1 MTEPLSPEEAMNSQ
15 PGHPELSSVEEAI
28 AAIADGRMVVV
39 IDDDDR
45 ENEGDLV
52 MAAAKAT
59 PAQMAF
65 IIRNT
70 CGIVCAPM
78 ASEDARRLHLD
89 PMVAANDAPLATA
102 FTISVDYRFDTTTGI
117 SAEERCSTVRALAS
131 GNSGAGDFVR
141 PGHIFPLIAKDGGVL
156 MRSGHTEA
164 AVDLARL
171 AGLSPVGVI
180 CELVNDDGTVKRG
193 PQVQAFAREHDL
205 KVISVADLIAYRQR
219 RERLVDCIGEFEI
232 ATDIGQAKGYT
243 YSTPFDDIHHLALV
257 FGGVGDGVAV
267 PTRLHRE
274 NVLEDVFGGGKLLS
288 NVFKRFDQEGRGVLV
303 YLREGAA
310 GVPVGEFS
318 PSGMPTN
325 SDQSRKQDWRDVGL
339 GAQILRDLG
348 VSSIR
353 LLATRSRQYVGLG
366 GFGVSID
373 GTELLSA

>member
-1 MTEPLSPEEAMNSQ
+1 MTAAKPGITSPEE
-15 PGHPELSSVEEAI
+15 PGGDFASVEEAI
-28 AAIADGRMVVV
+28 QAIADGEMVVV
-39 IDDDDR
+39 VDDDDR

-59 PAQMAF
+59 PEQIAF
-65 IIRNT
+65 IVRNT

-78 ASEDARRLHLD
+78 ASEDAKRLHLD
-89 PMVAANDAPLATA
+89 PMVAANDAPLGTA
-102 FTISVDYRFDTTTGI
+102 FTVSVDYRFDTTTGI
-117 SAEERCSTVRALAS
+117 SAADRCSTVRALAS
-131 GNSGAGDFVR
+131 GNSGAADFVR

-171 AGLSPVGVI
+171 AGLPPVGVI

-193 PQVQAFAREHDL
+193 PEVQAFANKH
-205 KVISVADLIAYRQR
+205 KFKTISVADLIAYRQR
-219 RERLVDCIGEFEI
+219 RERLIDCVGEFEI
-232 ATDIGQAKGYT
+232 ATEIGQAKGYA
-243 YSTPFDDIHHLALV
+243 YSTPFDDIQHLALV
-257 FGGVGDGVAV
+257 FGGVGDGMAI

-274 NVLEDVFGGGKLLS
+274 NVVEDVFGRHKLLS
-288 NVFKRFDQEGRGVLV
+288 QVFKRFEDEGRGVLV

-310 GVPVGEFS
+310 GVPIGEF
-318 PSGMPTN
+318 GTGDGQPTN
-325 SDQSRKQDWRDVGL
+325 SDLSRKQDWRDVGL

-348 VSSIR
+348 VSSIK

-373 GTELLSA
+373 GTELLSSS